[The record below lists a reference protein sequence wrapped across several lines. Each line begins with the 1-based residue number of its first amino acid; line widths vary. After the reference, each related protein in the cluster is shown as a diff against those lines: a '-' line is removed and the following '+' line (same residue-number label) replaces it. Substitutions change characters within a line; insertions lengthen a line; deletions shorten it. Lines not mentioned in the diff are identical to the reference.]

1 MASKG
6 HNLYSVRAERMV
18 IIRLMTLIVT
28 LIPVS
33 IVSSFYSTHT
43 LRISPASAFV
53 PELLADTTQ
62 APGDLRRGSAS
73 PGSLAGALPRRL
85 AGALPRRLAGLY
97 SVLKN
102 VYNRLYRPCNLLN
115 QFKNI
120 TPLHSLPSFPVR
132 NPFPTRI

>member
-6 HNLYSVRAERMV
+6 HNHYSVRAERMV
-18 IIRLMTLIVT
+18 MIPLMTLIVT

-85 AGALPRRLAGLY
+85 AGLY

-120 TPLHSLPSFPVR
+120 TPRHSLPSFPVR
-132 NPFPTRI
+132 NPFPTRF